1 MPHFRHSVHV
11 LLLVLTVLLSGID
24 GTLAGGYPLV
34 SPTSTPT
41 FYPRDSFIPSSIASL
56 WPLNSTTMTNGI
68 NWLTS
73 VGGDPVNLV
82 TGNLIHTERD
92 ISVPGRGLPL
102 VFERNYN
109 SRGAKDGPLGFGW
122 THCFNHKL
130 NFYGVEAGTVKV
142 GWQDGSGSERF
153 FRLAGAT
160 VPVNTAFEASP
171 GVYSILK
178 READGSY
185 SVTDL
190 KTSKTATANHAGKL
204 SR

>member
-1 MPHFRHSVHV
+1 MPHFLRFILFFLLGVLCPFSSV
-11 LLLVLTVLLSGID
+11 
-24 GTLAGGYPLV
+24 LAGGYPLV

-122 THCFNHKL
+122 THSFNHKL

-142 GWQDGSGSERF
+142 G
-153 FRLAGAT
+153 
-160 VPVNTAFEASP
+160 
-171 GVYSILK
+171 
-178 READGSY
+178 
-185 SVTDL
+185 
-190 KTSKTATANHAGKL
+190 
-204 SR
+204 